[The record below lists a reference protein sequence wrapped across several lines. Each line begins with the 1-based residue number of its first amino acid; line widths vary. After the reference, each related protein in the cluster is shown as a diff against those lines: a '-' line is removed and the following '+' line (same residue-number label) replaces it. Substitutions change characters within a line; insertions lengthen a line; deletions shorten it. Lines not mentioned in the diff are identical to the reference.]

1 MTPELRELYQE
12 VILDHN
18 RRPRNFRKLEGANRT
33 AEGYNPLCGD
43 KVTVYLRVENDHVS
57 EVSFEGSGCAISMAS
72 ASMMTESVKGRT
84 VSAVQT
90 LIEKFHA
97 LVTAAAGPAS
107 DGIELGK
114 LAVFAGM
121 REFPARVKCASLPWH
136 TLRAALENRPETVST
151 DSLSLPERPAMTT
164 DQVREIENRVLDALR
179 TVHDPEIPV
188 NIYDLGLIYGLTV
201 KPSGTV
207 AVTMTLTSPGCPVAW
222 AITREVETKVRAIP
236 GITDVKVDLV
246 WDPPWTRD
254 MMTESAKLQLGF

>member
-1 MTPELRELYQE
+1 
-12 VILDHN
+12 
-18 RRPRNFRKLEGANRT
+18 
-33 AEGYNPLCGD
+33 
-43 KVTVYLRVENDHVS
+43 
-57 EVSFEGSGCAISMAS
+57 
-72 ASMMTESVKGRT
+72 
-84 VSAVQT
+84 
-90 LIEKFHA
+90 
-97 LVTAAAGPAS
+97 
-107 DGIELGK
+107 
-114 LAVFAGM
+114 
-121 REFPARVKCASLPWH
+121 
-136 TLRAALENRPETVST
+136 
-151 DSLSLPERPAMTT
+151 MTT